1 MKEELINKLVPSR
14 LAHAVMQGAAPLV
27 TPALDRLADVIRCL
41 DAGTTARLRQ
51 NFAFALPHLTERG
64 VEDLVK
70 RHWRARFQSEFER
83 VQLNGMPREQLKRYC
98 LTHVEVEGEEHVRAA
113 CESPDPLILFTPHF
127 GSFAAACLRGIL
139 DVEQHKTLSLFYDPP
154 EVNPTTAVYRP
165 LIERLGCNSKVLLND
180 RTAVLKGLRALK
192 NGGALGI
199 MPDVYS
205 YNLGMMF
212 VPFFGRLAVAM
223 GGTAYFALKSNARLI
238 PAYCHRRR
246 RGRFVLQYGAPIELS
261 RTGDFGRDVYNTT
274 ARIFANIQ
282 EQLTA
287 LPEHWIYW
295 DTFYER
301 FAFAPDV
308 RLPREGESWAEGF
321 GAYRS
326 ALAECKSSL
335 GRFLGSFEAQL
346 RRGAEREEQ
355 EERAV
360 VNG

>member
-1 MKEELINKLVPSR
+1 MKEEIINALVPTR
-14 LAHAVMQGAAPLV
+14 LSHAALQASAPLV
-27 TPALDRLADVIRCL
+27 SPALDRLADAFRHL
-41 DAGTTARLRQ
+41 DTGTTGRLRK
-51 NFAFALPHLTERG
+51 NFAFALPHLREAE
-64 VEDLVK
+64 VEALVR

-83 VQLNGMPREQLKRYC
+83 VQLNGMPREQLRRYC
-98 LTHVEVEGEEHVRAA
+98 LERVEIEGAEHLRAA

-127 GSFAAACLRGIL
+127 GSFAVACLRAIL
-139 DVEQHKTLSLFYDPP
+139 DVEQHKTISLFYDPP

-192 NGGALGI
+192 NGNALGI

-238 PAYCHRRR
+238 PAYCRRSA

-261 RTGDFGRDVYNTT
+261 RTGDFGRDVFNTT

-282 EQLTA
+282 ETLTA

-295 DTFYER
+295 DTFFER
-301 FAFAPDV
+301 FAFAPEV
-308 RLPREGESWAEGF
+308 GLPREGESWAEGF

-335 GRFLGSFEAQL
+335 ARYLGTFEGRL
-346 RRGAEREEQ
+346 RQGAREGAH